1 MNRNDLAKALAKK
14 AHLSLDNAEKLIISF
29 GDTIAEVLQKKEKV
43 IYSNFGTFYTVHYP
57 SKVIYHPV
65 LGKKKQMVML
75 PTDAVKWMPSGNIKE
90 LVQTCQ
96 EVESATAFGATKK
109 HKEENRKAGILEI
122 KAHELTDEEVIAVV
136 NYKQQEEIQT
146 REPEQPEEEEEF
158 IIPIKIIKSAAPVQD
173 EAPLRDESVSIPINI
188 TVPDI
193 QLLDFDNIDINFVPH
208 IEHQDQ
214 INGSESLDK
223 LLFDLTQS
231 GKRDIAYVDLEQ
243 LEMPESLNSILSREM
258 IDKYH
263 VLPIGDEADQ
273 VTLAMTHPDDQASIE
288 MLEHIL
294 GKKVSAR
301 LSSKGEIEKYLK
313 KFELPEEVE
322 LPEIKIAVDSSPD
335 SAFLT
340 LSDSNSP
347 MTRLVNLIITRAVR
361 EKATE
366 IHFEPQNGQLIM
378 KYRVDHVIKNVTTF
392 PKDIAGS
399 IAARIKVF
407 GQMKPETTHLPQT
420 GYFKQRYSGYT
431 LRFHISTL
439 PVSDGEKIVIK
450 ITNKSLPLMKLED
463 LGLLGNDLQSATTAC
478 QKLHGLIMLT
488 GPKSSGKTTSFYSIL
503 NETYFNGINITSLED
518 PIECKLN
525 NINQSEIDETLGY
538 TFEMAIDSVLKQDP
552 DVLAVSESTTKKITG
567 KLIKSAINGRLI
579 ISTMLADSLEE
590 AISALLA
597 TGVDPTVVFSSINI
611 IINQRLVKKLCEHCK
626 EQVQLTETEK
636 KIVKSEIDKMPSVER
651 DLLKK
656 GGLKFYQG
664 KGCNRC
670 HHRGYKGEIG
680 LFELLKMPTNM
691 KKETLSKLD
700 ATKIKKLIYD
710 NTMTLVQDGILKAS
724 LGMTTIEE
732 VINLGQRK

>member
-1 MNRNDLAKALAKK
+1 
-14 AHLSLDNAEKLIISF
+14 
-29 GDTIAEVLQKKEKV
+29 
-43 IYSNFGTFYTVHYP
+43 
-57 SKVIYHPV
+57 
-65 LGKKKQMVML
+65 
-75 PTDAVKWMPSGNIKE
+75 
-90 LVQTCQ
+90 
-96 EVESATAFGATKK
+96 
-109 HKEENRKAGILEI
+109 
-122 KAHELTDEEVIAVV
+122 
-136 NYKQQEEIQT
+136 
-146 REPEQPEEEEEF
+146 
-158 IIPIKIIKSAAPVQD
+158 
-173 EAPLRDESVSIPINI
+173 
-188 TVPDI
+188 
-193 QLLDFDNIDINFVPH
+193 
-208 IEHQDQ
+208 
-214 INGSESLDK
+214 
-223 LLFDLTQS
+223 
-231 GKRDIAYVDLEQ
+231 
-243 LEMPESLNSILSREM
+243 
-258 IDKYH
+258 
-263 VLPIGDEADQ
+263 
-273 VTLAMTHPDDQASIE
+273 
-288 MLEHIL
+288 
-294 GKKVSAR
+294 
-301 LSSKGEIEKYLK
+301 
-313 KFELPEEVE
+313 
-322 LPEIKIAVDSSPD
+322 
-335 SAFLT
+335 
-340 LSDSNSP
+340 
-347 MTRLVNLIITRAVR
+347 
-361 EKATE
+361 
-366 IHFEPQNGQLIM
+366 
-378 KYRVDHVIKNVTTF
+378 
-392 PKDIAGS
+392 
-399 IAARIKVF
+399 
-407 GQMKPETTHLPQT
+407 
-420 GYFKQRYSGYT
+420 
-431 LRFHISTL
+431 
-439 PVSDGEKIVIK
+439 
-450 ITNKSLPLMKLED
+450 MKLED

-597 TGVDPTVVFSSINI
+597 TGVDPTVVFSSINL

-691 KKETLSKLD
+691 KKEALSKLD